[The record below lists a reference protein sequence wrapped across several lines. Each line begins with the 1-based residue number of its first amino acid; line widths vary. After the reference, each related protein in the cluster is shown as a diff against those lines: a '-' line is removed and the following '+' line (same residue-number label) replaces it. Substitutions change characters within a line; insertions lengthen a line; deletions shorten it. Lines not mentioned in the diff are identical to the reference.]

1 MSLLRGQTAVITG
14 ASGGIGSAMARE
26 LAAQGSELLLCGR
39 DRGRLEALG
48 REVEREASRVEILA
62 ADLVEDEGLEE
73 TARAVAEKFGG
84 VDLLIHSIGLFIG
97 GAVEDSPVEELDLL
111 YRVNLRSPYQLTRL
125 LLPSLQERQGQIVFV
140 NSSAGSGADRP
151 NYSGYAAA
159 KSGLTALANALRG
172 EVNRHGV
179 RVMTAYPGRT
189 ASAMQAEVHKF
200 EGRPYD
206 PQRWLQPEDVASAV
220 VHALALPRSAELT
233 DLHIRPMLS

>member
-1 MSLLRGQTAVITG
+1 MSALRGQTALITG
-14 ASGGIGSAMARE
+14 ASGGIGSAIALE
-26 LAAQGSELLLCGR
+26 LARHGAELLLCGR
-39 DRGRLEALG
+39 DSGRLEALA
-48 REVEREASRVEILA
+48 ERVRGDAARVEVLV
-62 ADLVEDEGLEE
+62 ADLVEDGGLEE
-73 TARAVAEKFGG
+73 AARAAAERFAG
-84 VDLLIHSIGLFIG
+84 VDLLVHSIGLFIG

-125 LLPSLQERQGQIVFV
+125 LLPSLRERQGQVVFV

-151 NYSGYAAA
+151 NYSGYAAT

-172 EVNRHGV
+172 EINRHGV
-179 RVMTAYPGRT
+179 RVLTVFPGRT
-189 ASAMQAEVHKF
+189 ASAMQEEVHRF

-233 DLHIRPMLS
+233 DLHIRPMLG

>member
-1 MSLLRGQTAVITG
+1 MSALRGRTAVITG
-14 ASGGIGSAMARE
+14 ASGGIGSAIARD
-26 LAAQGSELLLCGR
+26 LAKHGAELLLCGR
-39 DRGRLEALG
+39 DEEKLSSLADEVRGD
-48 REVEREASRVEILA
+48 ASRVELLV

-73 TARAVAEKFGG
+73 AARVTAEKFGG

-125 LLPSLQERQGQIVFV
+125 LLPSLKERQGQIVFV

-172 EVNRHGV
+172 EVNRSGV
-179 RVMTAYPGRT
+179 RVLTVFPGRT
-189 ASAMQAEVHKF
+189 ASAMQAEVHRF
-200 EGRPYD
+200 ENRPYD
-206 PQRWLQPEDVASAV
+206 PERWLQPEDVASAT

-233 DLHIRPMLS
+233 DLHIRPMLG